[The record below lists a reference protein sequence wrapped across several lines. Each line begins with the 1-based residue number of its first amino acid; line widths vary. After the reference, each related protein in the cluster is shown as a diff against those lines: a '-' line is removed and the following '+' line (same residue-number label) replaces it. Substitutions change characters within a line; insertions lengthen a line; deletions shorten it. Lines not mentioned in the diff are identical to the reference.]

1 MSVLIE
7 KLKDVI
13 LSVLPITVIVL
24 ILNFTITPIETNLL
38 IKFLLGAVFIIV
50 GLSIFLFGI
59 DIGISPLSKL
69 MGYSATK
76 TNKAWVVALAGL
88 ILGFFITIAE
98 PDLLIFAGQVD
109 AVSSGVISKLG
120 IVVVVS
126 IGIAVLLAIGLLRI
140 VFDVA
145 LHKLLTILYLII
157 LALALF
163 TSPEFI
169 AISFDASAATTGVLT
184 VPFVLGLALGVSSLE
199 KSGIKSEEDSFGLV
213 AITATGAIITVMI
226 MSAMSKVDKITGSL
240 ETHVAQSS
248 SIIAPFISKLGTIAG
263 EILIALLP
271 LVILFFIFQKVSFKL
286 SHKSFNKILK
296 GLSYAYI
303 GLVLFLVGVNA
314 GFMNVGSVVGHSVA
328 SLEKQWIV
336 IAIGFILGIVI
347 VLAEPAVYVLT
358 NQIEDVTSGSIKRTV
373 VIVALSLGVGLAV
386 VLSMVRIAVPGVQ
399 LWHYLL
405 PGYAFA
411 ILLSYVVPKLFVGI
425 AFDAGCVATGP
436 MTATFILAFSQ
447 GAAEAIEGA
456 NVLVDGFGVIA
467 MAALMPI
474 ITLQILGVIF
484 KIKQLRED

>member
-1 MSVLIE
+1 LSVLIE

>member
-1 MSVLIE
+1 LSVLIE

-13 LSVLPITVIVL
+13 LSVLPSTVIVL

>member
-69 MGYSATK
+69 MGSSATK

>member
-1 MSVLIE
+1 LSVLIE

-69 MGYSATK
+69 MGSSATK